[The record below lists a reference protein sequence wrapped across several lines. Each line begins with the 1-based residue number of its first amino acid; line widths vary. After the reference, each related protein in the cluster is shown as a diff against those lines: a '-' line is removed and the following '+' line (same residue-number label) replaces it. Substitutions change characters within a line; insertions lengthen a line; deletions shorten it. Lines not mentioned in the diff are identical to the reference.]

1 MTVANENQSTNELN
15 VEVKVIQR
23 EVKNGADKGKKFMA
37 YKIFNK
43 ARGYY
48 EELRFNSKV
57 KNQPVLEGTYIVTV
71 LKTEINRIGVN
82 SRKYPLTWISE
93 IVSVEKYENVTFEK
107 DQEDLPF

>member
-1 MTVANENQSTNELN
+1 MTVVDERKVLN

-23 EVKNGADKGKKFMA
+23 EVKTGADKGKKFMA

-43 ARGYY
+43 QRGYY

-57 KNQPVLEGTYIVTV
+57 KNQPQTEGTFIIEVAT
-71 LKTEINRIGVN
+71 TEINRIGTN

-93 IVSVEKYENVTFEK
+93 IVNVTPYENAGFIQEE
-107 DQEDLPF
+107 EDLPF